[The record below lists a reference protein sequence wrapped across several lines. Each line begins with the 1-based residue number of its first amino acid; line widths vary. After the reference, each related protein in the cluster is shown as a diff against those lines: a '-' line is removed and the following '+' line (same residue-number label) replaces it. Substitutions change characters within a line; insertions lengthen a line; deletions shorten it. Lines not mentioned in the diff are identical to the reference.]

1 MSFHRIVQSAAVMLC
16 LVAAGAF
23 ADEAVPSVPL
33 NPEAVE
39 VKSAFAAV
47 YDETTGTLLYGKN
60 ADKPAPIASI
70 TKLMT
75 AMVVLDAGQ
84 DLDEP
89 ITLSKEEVRLT
100 RIATMYTPLQPGV
113 TLTRNDLLHLALMAS
128 DNRAAAALAVNYPGG
143 LDAAIE
149 AMNAKAKLLDMDE
162 SHFADPT
169 GLNAANVASPVDL
182 VKLVRA
188 AHEYPLI
195 REYSTSPQY
204 AVTIKRRQHV
214 FSNTNGLVR
223 ASDWDIGLQK
233 TGFIRPAGR
242 CLVMYTELATGP
254 VILVLLDSVGMYTR
268 LVDAARIRQWLDP
281 DYTPPPGLMRA
292 VARQPRPKARHA
304 ITRAVAKPAVK
315 PASTPATNRVISR
328 AGERPQTG
336 PTSHTAATLAL
347 Q

>member
-1 MSFHRIVQSAAVMLC
+1 MLLHRIVQSAAVGLS
-16 LVAAGAF
+16 LFAASAF
-23 ADEAVPSVPL
+23 ANEIVPAAPLAADAVRS
-33 NPEAVE
+33 E
-39 VKSAFAAV
+39 FAAV
-47 YDETTGTLLYGKN
+47 YDENTGTLLYGKN
-60 ADKPAPIASI
+60 ADKPTPIASI

-84 DLDEP
+84 DVDEP
-89 ITLSKEEVRLT
+89 ITISKEEVRLT

-169 GLNAANVASPVDL
+169 GLNAANMASAVDL

-204 AVTIKRRQHV
+204 EVTIKNRRRLF
-214 FSNTNGLVR
+214 FSTNGLVR

-233 TGFIRPAGR
+233 TGFIRPAGH
-242 CLVMYTELATGP
+242 CLVMYTQLATGP
-254 VILVLLDSVGMYTR
+254 VIVVLLDSVGMYTR

-292 VARQPRPKARHA
+292 VARQPRPKVRHA
-304 ITRAVAKPAVK
+304 ITSKPLAKPA
-315 PASTPATNRVISR
+315 ANRVISR
-328 AGERPQTG
+328 ADEQPKAASK
-336 PTSHTAATLAL
+336 SHPAATVAL